1 MDHSKRHL
9 KQNWCIHESE
19 KHLFVN
25 DPKQI
30 AQFGGG
36 LLAEFGLFINLLSA
50 IAITKILG
58 TVLSQFIICT
68 NS

>member
-1 MDHSKRHL
+1 MQENLVKNIGLTFDHSKRHL

-19 KHLFVN
+19 KHLFEN

-36 LLAEFGLFINLLSA
+36 LFAEFGLFISLLSA
-50 IAITKILG
+50 MIFT
-58 TVLSQFIICT
+58 
-68 NS
+68 